1 MTQDPAVTSD
11 HVKKA
16 AETLKNLRPAYKPI
30 LEFYEQIFVAQED
43 AKNRIQIDPIQISEN
58 LLSLKA
64 EENLPLISMSEFVID
79 PQSAEELLVKICH
92 IADGANEAMTNF
104 AKVLM
109 KAHQD
114 KKLDVN
120 LLFSGL
126 LEENDAYFSRVAEE
140 SGANKEILAF
150 LIYNSIQPSLALCAE
165 QLSTY
170 LPENIPWE
178 KGYCPIC
185 GAYPGLSMLAGEG
198 ERFLFCGFCWHKWEA
213 KRIFCPFCEE
223 TDNKTLQYFYSE
235 EEKELRVD
243 VCDSCK
249 KYIKTID
256 ARKAERD
263 IYPPLEQIS
272 TLHLDMQAREKGL
285 ESGAHLSL
293 QA

>member
-1 MTQDPAVTSD
+1 MTQDPALTSD

-16 AETLKNLRPAYKPI
+16 VKTLKNLRPAYKPI

-43 AKNRIQIDPIQISEN
+43 AKSHIQIDPIHISADI
-58 LLSLKA
+58 LAAKA

-79 PQSAEELLVKICH
+79 GQSAEALLGNICD
-92 IADGANEAMTNF
+92 IAAGANEIMKNS
-104 AKVLM
+104 AKTLR
-109 KAHQD
+109 KAQQD
-114 KKLDVN
+114 QKLDMN

-126 LEENDAYFSRVAEE
+126 LEENDTYFAEIAEE
-140 SGANKEILAF
+140 NGIDQEILAF

-170 LPENIPWE
+170 LPENTPWE
-178 KGYCPIC
+178 SGYCPIC
-185 GAYPGLSMLAGEG
+185 GAYPGLSVLEGEG
-198 ERFLFCGFCWHKWEA
+198 VRFLFCGFCWHKWEA
-213 KRIFCPFCEE
+213 KRIFCPFCENS
-223 TDNKTLQYFYSE
+223 DSKTLQYFYSE
-235 EEKELRVD
+235 EEKDLRVD

-272 TLHLDMQAREKGL
+272 TLHLDIQAREKGL

-293 QA
+293 QG